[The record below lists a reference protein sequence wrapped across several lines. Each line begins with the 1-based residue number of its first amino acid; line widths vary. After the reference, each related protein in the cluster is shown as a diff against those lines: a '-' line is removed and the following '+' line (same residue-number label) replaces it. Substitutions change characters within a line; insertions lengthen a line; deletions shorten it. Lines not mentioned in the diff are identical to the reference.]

1 MSYSLE
7 NRTIDQ
13 LKEDLV
19 YYAKVKNRISQDHF
33 RLKMVLTAQI
43 GRSHPKSDLKMILEQ
58 FYAVLDENSQS
69 MQQRIGT
76 MENKVHQQIAKLFE
90 DGQATT
96 TTGNP

>member
-13 LKEDLV
+13 LKGDLAF
-19 YYAKVKNRISQDHF
+19 YAKEKYRISQDHF

-43 GRSHPKSDLKMILEQ
+43 GRSHPKSDLKLIGEQ

-69 MQQRIGT
+69 LQKRIGT
-76 MENKVHQQIAKLFE
+76 MENNIHQQIAKLIE
-90 DGQATT
+90 DGQAA
-96 TTGNP
+96 TGTANQ